1 MLAAA
6 TITCPRPRRRS
17 LFGANARPHRWLSP
31 CTEEKAMPINIE
43 GEMRDLLNSSGVD
56 GLNCYLG
63 TATLD
68 GRPQISIKGS
78 LAVFD
83 HETLSYWERAK
94 RTALE
99 NITDNP
105 QVVIFYRNPVKR
117 LNWRFHGIASLH
129 ESGEVRE
136 KVVSITP
143 QHELDRDPERKGIA
157 VLVRVNKITELSG
170 KVVQER

>member
-1 MLAAA
+1 
-6 TITCPRPRRRS
+6 
-17 LFGANARPHRWLSP
+17 
-31 CTEEKAMPINIE
+31 MPINIE
-43 GEMRDLLNSSGVD
+43 GEMRDLINSSGVD
-56 GLNCYLG
+56 GFNCYLG
-63 TATLD
+63 TATRD

-105 QVVIFYRNPVKR
+105 QVVIFYRNPEKR
-117 LNWRFHGIASLH
+117 INWRFHGTASVH
-129 ESGEVRE
+129 ESGEVRD
-136 KVVSITP
+136 KVMAITS
-143 QHELDRDPERKGIA
+143 QHELDRDPDRQGMA
-157 VLVRVNKITELSG
+157 VLVRVDRITELSG